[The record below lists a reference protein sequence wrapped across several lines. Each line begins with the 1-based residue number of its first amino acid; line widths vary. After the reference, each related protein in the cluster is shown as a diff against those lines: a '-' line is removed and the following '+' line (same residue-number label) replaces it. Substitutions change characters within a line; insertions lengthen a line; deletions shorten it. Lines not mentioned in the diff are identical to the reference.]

1 MEYRTPMVGAL
12 PGSSFMTKSLTRF
25 GYKMLTGPEGETC
38 FAGMENRSPA
48 TSSII
53 PTAPTM
59 GTAFPAPNG
68 GKNGNVFIP
77 RRLCWQGIR
86 IFIWD
91 AIQLLWNAFCRN
103 VRNTG
108 STTTGNRK
116 GSEDMEVLTDTIRN
130 IRPADAQA
138 AQRARQRWDSIA
150 KPLRS
155 LGKLETTVCQ
165 IAGILGTERVVLDK
179 RCVVPMCADNGVVAQ
194 GVTQTGSEVTAIV
207 AENFAKGDSSVCCMA
222 RCIHA
227 DVIPVDIGVARDLAV
242 PGVWN
247 RKIRYGT
254 ADMTQTAAMTR
265 EEAVRAVENWH
276 SGGGRTEKTGLPYY
290 RHWGNGDWQH
300 NHQFRTGVAA
310 AGSAGRAGDGL
321 WSRPFQRRPY
331 AQNWCNPQ
339 GDRSQPAGSRRPAVD
354 MLSKVGGLDIAGM
367 VGIYLGCAAYKIPV
381 LIDGMISA
389 VAALLAVRMAPL
401 SRQAML
407 PSHVSKEPA
416 GQILLDALGFE
427 PLLTCDM
434 CLGEGT
440 GGIAALGLI
449 DMALAVYHGMCT
461 FDEAEIEPYQDL
473 REQTCSH

>member
-1 MEYRTPMVGAL
+1 
-12 PGSSFMTKSLTRF
+12 
-25 GYKMLTGPEGETC
+25 
-38 FAGMENRSPA
+38 
-48 TSSII
+48 
-53 PTAPTM
+53 M
-59 GTAFPAPNG
+59 G
-68 GKNGNVFIP
+68 
-77 RRLCWQGIR
+77 
-86 IFIWD
+86 
-91 AIQLLWNAFCRN
+91 
-103 VRNTG
+103 
-108 STTTGNRK
+108 
-116 GSEDMEVLTDTIRN
+116 VLTDTIRN
-130 IRPADAQA
+130 IRPADTQA

-207 AENFAKGDSSVCCMA
+207 TENFARGDSSVCCMA
-222 RCIHA
+222 RCVHA
-227 DVIPVDIGVARDLAV
+227 DVIPVDIGVAQDLTA
-242 PGVWN
+242 PGIWN

-265 EEAVRAVENWH
+265 EEAVRAVE
-276 SGGGRTEKTGLPYY
+276 TGIQVAEELKKQGYRIIATGEMGIGNTTTSSALASLLLDLPVEQVTGYGAGLSNEGLT
-290 RHWGNGDWQH
+290 RKMNAIHRAINLNRPDPGDP
-300 NHQFRTGVAA
+300 
-310 AGSAGRAGDGL
+310 L
-321 WSRPFQRRPY
+321 
-331 AQNWCNPQ
+331 
-339 GDRSQPAGSRRPAVD
+339 D

-416 GQILLDALGFE
+416 GKILLDALGFE

-461 FDEAEIEPYQDL
+461 FDEAEIDPYQDL